1 MRRVFPA
8 HVRSGGNFIS
18 SERIG
23 NMAFMFR
30 ATEATRAES
39 ILLPLQILSATLLV
53 FHVVFSERFYVLGL
67 RLQVCD

>member
-1 MRRVFPA
+1 V

-23 NMAFMFR
+23 NVAFMFR
-30 ATEATRAES
+30 ATETARAES
-39 ILLPLQILSATLLV
+39 ILLPLQALSATSLM

-67 RLQVCD
+67 RSQVCD